1 MQNVLRSHKLYF
13 SEVNVISDISNNSAF
28 NNAKVTDHHA
38 VIPTNIVPDNNILSK
53 LSEKE
58 RNIYDLVI
66 TRFFQRFSP
75 DCQKEKIV
83 LTTNLKDIFTYS
95 QTTQV
100 YKGWKMYNIEKDDKI
115 MFPILIKDLDKN
127 NFRPFLF

>member
-83 LTTNLKDIFTYS
+83 LTTNLEGISSHIAKLLKYIRVGRCT
-95 QTTQV
+95 
-100 YKGWKMYNIEKDDKI
+100 
-115 MFPILIKDLDKN
+115 ILKRMIKSC
-127 NFRPFLF
+127 FLF